1 MMLTFYNWC
10 ANYCGVEAS
19 KAGELLELSSDNVK
33 LMKLLAE
40 AHLDF

>member
-1 MMLTFYNWC
+1 MILTFYNWQ
-10 ANYCGVEAS
+10 AKYCGVEAL

-33 LMKLLAE
+33 LKKLLAE